1 MANVNMTPEVV
12 KRVQVLQAEID
23 QLQMNLNA
31 IEHQIELISRAMNSL
46 ESAIA
51 IQKELKGKKE
61 GDDVLIP
68 IGGSNHLHC
77 TVKDPNQ
84 VYISL
89 GSGITTQ
96 LSISEALTRN
106 EEQIKSLANSIGKLQ
121 EHFSQNSQIINSKRQ
136 ELIQLAQQY
145 QILG

>member
-12 KRVQVLQAEID
+12 RRVQVLQAEID

-31 IEHQIELISRAMNSL
+31 IEQQIELVSRAINSL

-51 IQKELKGKKE
+51 IQNELEDKKE
-61 GDDVLIP
+61 GDSMLIP
-68 IGGSNHLHC
+68 IGGSNLIHC
-77 TVKDPNQ
+77 TVKDPNN

-89 GSGITTQ
+89 GAGITTQ
-96 LSISEALTRN
+96 ISIEEAITRN
-106 EEQIKSLANSIGKLQ
+106 KDQVKNLVSSINNLQ
-121 EHFSQNSQIINSKRQ
+121 NHFSQNSQAINTKRQ

-145 QILG
+145 QILD

>member
-31 IEHQIELISRAMNSL
+31 IEQQIELISRAINSL

-51 IQKELKGKKE
+51 IQTELEGKKE
-61 GDDVLIP
+61 GENMLIP
-68 IGGSNHLHC
+68 IGGSNLIHC
-77 TVKDPNQ
+77 TVKDPDK

-89 GSGITTQ
+89 GAGITTHI
-96 LSISEALTRN
+96 SIEEAMNRN
-106 EEQIKSLANSIGKLQ
+106 KDQVKNLVNSINNLQ
-121 EHFSQNSQIINSKRQ
+121 NHFSQNSQIINAKRQ
-136 ELIQLAQQY
+136 ELVQLAQQY
-145 QILG
+145 QILD

>member
-31 IEHQIELISRAMNSL
+31 IEQQIELISRAINSL

-51 IQKELKGKKE
+51 IQTELEGKKE
-61 GDDVLIP
+61 GEDILIP
-68 IGGSNHLHC
+68 IGGSNLIHC
-77 TVKDPNQ
+77 TVKDPGK

-89 GSGITTQ
+89 GAGITSHI
-96 LSISEALTRN
+96 SIEEAMKRN
-106 EEQIKSLANSIGKLQ
+106 KDQVKNLVTSINNLQ
-121 EHFSQNSQIINSKRQ
+121 NHFSQNSQILNTKRQ

-145 QILG
+145 QILD